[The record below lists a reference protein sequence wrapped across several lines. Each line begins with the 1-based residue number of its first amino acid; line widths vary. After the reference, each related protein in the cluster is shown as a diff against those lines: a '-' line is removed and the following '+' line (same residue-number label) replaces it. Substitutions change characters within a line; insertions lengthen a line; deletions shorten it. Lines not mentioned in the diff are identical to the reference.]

1 MKIKKQDSI
10 VKSDQPHYYEV
21 KIPNHPNGVPQMHVG
36 NIKDVERL
44 LELYRDAT
52 VEKIYLPHS
61 PQTVDVPHVSIAPD
75 PELPTRDIAVNMD
88 GGVGGS
94 WKEVEYVPALK
105 ENDAEVFIP

>member
-44 LELYRDAT
+44 LELYPDAT

-61 PQTVDVPHVSIAPD
+61 PQTVDVPHVSLLLTPNFL
-75 PELPTRDIAVNMD
+75 PEILQ
-88 GGVGGS
+88 
-94 WKEVEYVPALK
+94 
-105 ENDAEVFIP
+105 